1 MRRAG
6 LRSGPRF
13 RLSRDR
19 EESFDVQR

>member
-6 LRSGPRF
+6 LGSGPRF
-13 RLSRDR
+13 PLSRDR